1 MKTDRSSEEKEL
13 RSEYRRSDFPNG
25 FVRGKYAQRLKESS
39 NIIVL
44 KPEVAK
50 VFPNEEAVNDALLS
64 LIDLAKRTVGPR
76 CSAAS
81 ANKRISR

>member
-1 MKTDRSSEEKEL
+1 MKTVRSSEENEL
-13 RSEYRRSDFPNG
+13 RFEYKPSDFPNG

-64 LIDLAKRTVGPR
+64 LIDLAKKTARPR
-76 CSAAS
+76 RSVAS
-81 ANKRISR
+81 TGKRVSR